1 MGTDQLLDLFSL
13 DEKVKGESLAGSSK
27 GRNPAMKKESM
38 QSVIDSLGE
47 LWDESQYESEYN
59 LDSFMKSLK

>member
-13 DEKVKGESLAGSSK
+13 DEKVKGESLAGSSR
-27 GRNPAMKKESM
+27 GRNPDTKKESM

-59 LDSFMKSLK
+59 LDSFMQSLK